1 MNTAY
6 IIVIASC
13 FIIFLSIFGC
23 CAAFKEVKC
32 LLLTYFVFMSL
43 FFIILVIGGIL
54 TYIFREQVSNSIQA
68 EMIADIRSYN
78 PDDPEAKVTKAW
90 DATQEQLSC
99 CGLMTEQVSL
109 SWEMWRYNKILN
121 PTSDFEVVPQSCCIK
136 GEECVVANKTIV
148 DKIWTGDCM
157 VLALDYVR
165 DHSNTIGGAALT
177 VCFFLLVG
185 MLSAL
190 SLFKSII

>member
-90 DATQEQLSC
+90 DATQEQ
-99 CGLMTEQVSL
+99 VSL
-109 SWEMWRYNKILN
+109 SWEMWRYNKVLN
-121 PTSDFEVVPQSCCIK
+121 PSSQFEVVPTSCCMP
-136 GEECVVANKTIV
+136 GQECMMEGKVVVEKV
-148 DKIWTGDCM
+148 MTGDCM
-157 VLALDYVR
+157 MLALEYVQNQSR
-165 DHSNTIGGAALT
+165 MLGSAAFSIS
-177 VCFFLLVG
+177 CFLILG
-185 MLSAL
+185 MVSTF
-190 SLFKSII
+190 SLFKSIV

>member
-13 FIIFLSIFGC
+13 FIIF
-23 CAAFKEVKC
+23 
-32 LLLTYFVFMSL
+32 M
-43 FFIILVIGGIL
+43 IGGIL

-78 PDDPEAKVTKAW
+78 PDDPEAKVTKVW

-109 SWEMWRYNKILN
+109 SWEMWRYNKVLN
-121 PTSDFEVVPQSCCIK
+121 PSSQFEVVPTSCCMP
-136 GEECVVANKTIV
+136 GQECMVEGKVVVEKV
-148 DKIWTGDCM
+148 MTGDCM
-157 VLALDYVR
+157 MLALEYVQNQSR
-165 DHSNTIGGAALT
+165 MLGSAAFAISCFLIIGVVST
-177 VCFFLLVG
+177 F
-185 MLSAL
+185 
-190 SLFKSII
+190 SLFKSIV